1 MDYGLMALPV
11 YGEEIGEVPIRWGQ
25 SELGSETIPR
35 QIRKLR
41 SSPPEA
47 ASPFGRI
54 VSVYTKDVC
63 AVSE

>member
-1 MDYGLMALPV
+1 MDYGLEDLPV
-11 YGEEIGEVPIRWGQ
+11 CSVGTSIKW
-25 SELGSETIPR
+25 ELSGLESETIPR

-54 VSVYTKDVC
+54 VSVYTKDV
-63 AVSE
+63 

>member
-1 MDYGLMALPV
+1 MYYGLVALPV
-11 YGEEIGEVPIRWGQ
+11 YGEKTRPISWEP
-25 SELGSETIPR
+25 SEPGSEIIPR

>member
-1 MDYGLMALPV
+1 MDYGLVALPV
-11 YGEEIGEVPIRWGQ
+11 YGEYKRPIRWES
-25 SELGSETIPR
+25 SELGSETTPR

-63 AVSE
+63 AVSV

>member
-1 MDYGLMALPV
+1 MGYGLVALAV
-11 YGEEIGEVPIRWGQ
+11 YSVRRPIKW
-25 SELGSETIPR
+25 ELGKLDSEAIPR

-63 AVSE
+63 ADSE

>member
-1 MDYGLMALPV
+1 MEYGLVALPV
-11 YGEEIGEVPIRWGQ
+11 YGEATRPISWES

-35 QIRKLR
+35 HIRKLR

-47 ASPFGRI
+47 ASPFGKI
-54 VSVYTKDVC
+54 VSVYTKEVC

>member
-1 MDYGLMALPV
+1 MDYGLVALPV
-11 YGEEIGEVPIRWGQ
+11 YGEETRPIRWEP
-25 SELGSETIPR
+25 SELGGRTIPR